1 VLFAAKI
8 AQFRLKPNQN
18 GGTKM
23 KKKAITD
30 IDVKGKRVFL
40 RVDLNVP
47 LDKFGNITDEN
58 RIHASLPTIRHLVD
72 NGARIV
78 CASHLGRPKGERK
91 PEFSMKPVAKRLSEV
106 LEQEILFCGES
117 TGPEV
122 DSIKSRLKDGDILLL
137 ENLRFDPGER
147 DNSEEFAGELAKDI
161 DVYIND
167 AFGSCHRAHASI
179 QKITELVPQNAA
191 GFLLKKE
198 IDFLGMATH
207 NPPEKYVAIL
217 GGAKVSEK
225 IPVISNLIDKAQ
237 KILIGGAMAYT
248 FLKARGIDVGNSRV
262 ENDFID
268 TCKEIMAKAEE
279 KNVKIFLPVDHVAAI
294 KIEPEVT
301 IRMVNKGRDIP
312 DNMMGLDIGFDSI
325 ELYRKELEDAE
336 LIVWNGPMGVFEIS
350 TFASGTMEIANAV
363 AQSNATTI
371 VGGGDSVSAINKA
384 GVADCITH
392 LSTGGGA
399 SLEFLSGKPLPG
411 IESLSEA

>member
-1 VLFAAKI
+1 
-8 AQFRLKPNQN
+8 
-18 GGTKM
+18 M
-23 KKKAITD
+23 KKRAITD
-30 IDVKGKRVFL
+30 IDVKGKRIFL

-47 LDKFGNITDEN
+47 LDKFGNITDET
-58 RIHASLPTIRHLVD
+58 RINASLPTLRHLVE

-78 CASHLGRPKGERK
+78 CASHLGRPKGEIK

-106 LEQEILFCGES
+106 MEQDVLFCGES

-122 DSIKSRLKDGDILLL
+122 DSIKSRLTDGDILLL

-147 DNSEEFAGELAKDI
+147 DNTDEFAGELAKDI
-161 DVYIND
+161 DIYIND

-179 QKITELVPQNAA
+179 QKITELVPETAA

-207 NPPEKYVAIL
+207 NPPKNYVAIL
-217 GGAKVSEK
+217 GGAKVSDK

-248 FLKARGIDVGNSRV
+248 FLKAKGIDVGSSRV
-262 ENDFID
+262 ENDFIE
-268 TCKEIMAKAEE
+268 TCKEIMAKADE
-279 KNVKIFLPVDHVAAI
+279 KNVKLFLPVDHVAAI

-312 DNMMGLDIGFDSI
+312 ENMMGLDIGFDTI
-325 ELYRKELEDAE
+325 ELYRKELEGAE
-336 LIVWNGPMGVFEIS
+336 LIVWNGPMGVFEIA
-350 TFASGTMEIANAV
+350 TFASGTMEIADAV

-371 VGGGDSVSAINKA
+371 VGGGDSMSAINKA

-399 SLEFLSGKPLPG
+399 SLEFLSGKSLPG